1 MTWQFVEVMHNKKQ
15 TLLFQDYV
23 DLNKVGDVYAQQHLV
38 VSCISIT
45 TLWEDLEAKLLTP
58 GQLLGY
64 P

>member
-38 VSCISIT
+38 GGEVQHYRPFLSP
-45 TLWEDLEAKLLTP
+45 TL
-58 GQLLGY
+58 
-64 P
+64 